1 MHMCFVLRSSI
12 SRLGI
17 YDEML
22 AEKINRENPYWILPI
37 VYLLELIYISV
48 LLHMRYG
55 ALREPC
61 GCRARRGTRRRDA

>member
-22 AEKINRENPYWILPI
+22 TEKINRENPYWILPI

-48 LLHMRYG
+48 LQHMRCG

-61 GCRARRGTRRRDA
+61 GCRVRRGTRRRDA